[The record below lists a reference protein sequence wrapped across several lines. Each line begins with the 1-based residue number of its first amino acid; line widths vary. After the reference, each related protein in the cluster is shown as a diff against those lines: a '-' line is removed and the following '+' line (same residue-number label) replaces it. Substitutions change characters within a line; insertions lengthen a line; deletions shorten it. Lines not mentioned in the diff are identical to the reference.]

1 MWRRLNQDEAFERKW
16 NMKGVFSTVAMFT
29 AVILFCATAAAAQE
43 KHTHMHDSSE
53 QLGTVN
59 FTVSCNPQAQ
69 KQFNRAVAWLH
80 SFEYEEA
87 EKAFTEIIDVDPRCG
102 MAYWGIA
109 MSNFHPLWAPPGP
122 AELKKG
128 ESAIQK
134 AKEVGAPTPREQ
146 AYIEAI
152 GIFYKDYDKLDHRTR
167 TFAYSDA
174 MKQLCERNSSD
185 SEAAVFYALTL
196 IATGMMS
203 QDKTYVREKEAAQI
217 LNRVLTREPQHPGVA
232 HYLIHSYDYPALAEL
247 ALPAARAYAKIA
259 PSSAHAQHMPSHI
272 FTRLGLWDE
281 DIKSNLQA
289 KSSAEAHA
297 VRNHLRGP
305 WDEQLHAMDYLVYA
319 YLQRA
324 QDKHAAG
331 VLDELYNI
339 QRVEPESFKV
349 AYAFTAIPARYAL
362 ERRQWKEAA
371 TLPAP
376 SEHLKTFPWER
387 FQWALA
393 HIHFARAVGAA
404 RSGDTAAAS
413 VEVEKLKAI
422 QQKLVEV
429 KGDYDWARQV
439 DIERMVASGWL
450 AQAEGK
456 HDEALALLRKA
467 ADLDD
472 ATEKHPVTPGAIL
485 PAREEL
491 GELLLE
497 LKQPQAALMEFET
510 SFRTTPNRLNGIY
523 GAARAARL
531 AGDQK
536 RAKSY
541 YEKLLAQTSNTDSV
555 RPEINEAKT
564 FLTNASAAKPR
575 NLYVDVRY
583 DKNKDITTLSLRN
596 RSLWR
601 DPLGREWLAISLSF
615 SYPKTTILKP
625 KELILTFDVASKDWE
640 PFPVDTV
647 SAVADGSRI
656 DLGEVNERVQPISKD
671 SPFLYERRSLKI
683 SFENFSQMAL
693 AKKLTLVVGD
703 RKYEVSER
711 DREVLRDFLE
721 LMQREGEKVD

>member
-1 MWRRLNQDEAFERKW
+1 
-16 NMKGVFSTVAMFT
+16 MKGVLLTVALFT
-29 AVILFCATAAAAQE
+29 VVILCCTTSTAAQE
-43 KHTHMHDSSE
+43 KHTHMHDSAE

-87 EKAFTEIIDVDPRCG
+87 EKAFTEIVDLDPRCG

-109 MSNFHPLWAPPGP
+109 MSNFHPLWAPPS
-122 AELKKG
+122 ASELKKG

-134 AKEVGAPTPREQ
+134 AKEIGAATPREK

-152 GIFYKDYDKLDHRTR
+152 GTFYTDYDKLDHRTR

-174 MKQLCERNSSD
+174 MKQLLERNPSD
-185 SEAAVFYALTL
+185 SEAGVFYALTL

-217 LNRVLTREPQHPGVA
+217 LNGVLAREPQHPGVA

-272 FTRLGLWDE
+272 FTRLGLWEE
-281 DIKSNLQA
+281 DIKSNLEA

-319 YLQRA
+319 YLQRG
-324 QDKHAAG
+324 QDKQAAG
-331 VLDELYNI
+331 VLDELYKI
-339 QRVEPESFKV
+339 ERVEPESFKV

-371 TLPAP
+371 TLPLP

-393 HIHFARAVGAA
+393 HIYFARAVGAA
-404 RSGDTAAAS
+404 RSGDTAAAG
-413 VEVEKLKAI
+413 VEVAKLKAI

-429 KGDYDWARQV
+429 KGDYDWAKQV
-439 DIERMVASGWL
+439 DIERLVASGWL
-450 AQAEGK
+450 AQAEDK

-497 LKQPQAALMEFET
+497 LKQPQAALTEFET
-510 SFRTTPNRLNGIY
+510 SFRSTPNRLNGIY
-523 GAARAARL
+523 GAARASRL

-541 YEKLLAQTSNTDSV
+541 YEKLLAQTSNTDSA
-555 RPEINEAKT
+555 RPEVSEAKT
-564 FLTNASAAKPR
+564 FLNTASASDSQRSAAAKPR
-575 NLYVDVRY
+575 NLLVDVHY
-583 DKNKDITTLSLRN
+583 DKNKDVTTLSLKN

-615 SYPKTTILKP
+615 SYPKTAIVKP
-625 KELILTFDVASKDWE
+625 KELTLTFDVASKDWE
-640 PFPVDTV
+640 PFPVKTV
-647 SAVADGSRI
+647 SAVADGTRI
-656 DLGEVNERVQPISKD
+656 DLGEVNERVDPISQD
-671 SPFLYERRSLKI
+671 SPVSYEKRSLKI

-703 RKYEVSER
+703 RKYEISAR
-711 DREVLRDFLE
+711 NREVLRDFLE